1 MATAVL
7 LIWPFI
13 AMGLFAGL
21 GPARGLIW
29 SCIIG
34 YLFLPEY
41 EAFDLPALP
50 AYGKYTVI
58 SLGLILGVL
67 ISGNK
72 GGPKPETTDR
82 TIRLIMIAL
91 MSGIFLGLAGT
102 IMNNTDAVVRAGRFQ
117 QGHSIR
123 DLISLGSELLIML
136 TPFFL
141 ARRWLADPKEQAHL
155 LFAFVALA
163 LVYSVLVLFEA
174 RMSPQLN
181 RWVYDFF
188 PHSWRQHIRGGG
200 FRPIVFLGH
209 GLSVGFF
216 LFIATLSAFAMVRHT
231 KGQARMLYAMA
242 GVWILLVL
250 ILSRNLGATMLAF
263 MFVPLLLV
271 FGRRPLIWV
280 ATGCAF
286 IFMLYPVAR
295 VSLPSEQFVNV
306 IATISE
312 ARAQSFSFRLKHEGK
327 LVERAMEK
335 PVFGWGGW
343 GRARVV
349 DERGRDS
356 SVTDGTWII
365 QLGKYGWVGYIA
377 LFGLIAIPI
386 YCMKRRKTI
395 PYVSIG
401 LGLILA
407 GNLLYSIPNAELNPL
422 SWLMVGTL
430 AGYLQFGRKGAST
443 PDTEMVP
450 ASGTTDGLQLVYSRF
465 PARDRNVRASRPYR
479 RSH

>member
-1 MATAVL
+1 MATFAL

-13 AMGLFAGL
+13 AMAIFAGL

-29 SCIIG
+29 ACIVG

-58 SLGLILGVL
+58 SLALVLGVL

-72 GGPKPETTDR
+72 GDPKPETTDK
-82 TIRLIMIAL
+82 TIRIVMLLL
-91 MSGIFLGLAGT
+91 MSGVFLGLIGT
-102 IMNNTDAVVRAGRFQ
+102 ILNNTDALNRAGRFQ

-123 DLISLGSELLIML
+123 DLISLGSELLIAL
-136 TPFFL
+136 APFFL

-155 LFAFVALA
+155 LFAFVVMA

-231 KGQARMLYAMA
+231 TGRARMLYGLA

-250 ILSRNLGATMLAF
+250 ILSRNLGATMLAL
-263 MFVPLLLV
+263 MFLPFLFVL
-271 FGRRPLIWV
+271 GRRPLIWV

-295 VSLPSEQFVNV
+295 VSLPSEQFVNAIAV
-306 IATISE
+306 ISPD
-312 ARAQSFSFRLKHEGK
+312 RAQSFSFRLKHEGA

-377 LFGLIAIPI
+377 FFGLIAVPI
-386 YCMKRRKTI
+386 YYMKRRKTI

-422 SWLMVGTL
+422 SWLMAGTL
-430 AGYLQFGRKGAST
+430 AGYLQFGARGS
-443 PDTEMVP
+443 P
-450 ASGTTDGLQLVYSRF
+450 ASGTAPASDPTDGRQVVYSRY
-465 PARDRNVRASRPYR
+465 PVKSRNVSAMPYSRNL
-479 RSH
+479 